1 MHSTRSFA
9 RFGFAFLVVALLLA
23 FTAVAR
29 PAAAQETTLLFA
41 FSGTVRNGPSS
52 STIISGDLS
61 LTPNADGTLTGALD
75 VGDTSIPVTGRL
87 AGANITVTFDLGGG
101 VFVFGIG
108 RADEFGNFRG
118 PFVGPASGDFGHWV
132 ARPIT
137 LASYDF
143 SGTVERGPSTG
154 TTLAGDLDLRIIA
167 NRFTGTLTVDESTVI
182 PVEGRISSHEG
193 LFRIKITFDL
203 GGGVTIVGTGRTNAD
218 GVFAGDFTG
227 PQADDRGKWTAT
239 PNS

>member
-1 MHSTRSFA
+1 MYGIRSLA
-9 RFGFAFLVVALLLA
+9 RIGFALIVAAMLLS

-29 PAAAQETTLLFA
+29 PVGAQDTALLFA
-41 FSGTVRNGPSS
+41 FQGTVRNGPSS

-75 VGDTSIPVTGRL
+75 VGDASIPVTGRL

-108 RADEFGNFRG
+108 RADARGNFRG
-118 PFVGPASGDFGHWV
+118 PFVGPASGDFGQWV

-137 LASYDF
+137 LASYGF

-154 TTLAGDLDLRIIA
+154 TTLAGDLDLRIIT
-167 NRFTGTLTVDESTVI
+167 NRFTGTLTIDENTVI

-193 LFRIKITFDL
+193 QFRIKITFDL
-203 GGGVTIVGTGRTNAD
+203 GDGVTIVGTGRTDAA
-218 GVFAGDFTG
+218 GVFTGDFRG